1 VNDAFRQAVLV
12 GLVNL
17 GMTFVAIW
25 LIDKLGRKPLLI
37 IGVTGMAVSLLV
49 IAWAFG
55 QPSLNAKLVLFAII
69 GFVASFAI
77 SLGPVMWVLLS
88 EIFPNEQRAAA
99 ISVAG
104 FWNSLVS
111 ASVTFIFPWE
121 LSTFGPAGTFLAYGL
136 FAAVAV
142 LFVLL
147 FVPETKG
154 RTLEEL
160 EHDLMSAK
168 AAAG

>member
-1 VNDAFRQAVLV
+1 
-12 GLVNL
+12 
-17 GMTFVAIW
+17 MTFVAIW

-37 IGVTGMAVSLLV
+37 LGVTGMAMSLLV
-49 IAWAFG
+49 IAWAFN
-55 QPSLNAKLVLFAII
+55 QPVLNAKLVLVAIV

-111 ASVTFIFPWE
+111 ASVTLIFPWE

-136 FAAVAV
+136 FASAAL

-160 EHDLMSAK
+160 ERELAGAGS
-168 AAAG
+168 AAAPRKSDTAAKVVAG

>member
-1 VNDAFRQAVLV
+1 
-12 GLVNL
+12 
-17 GMTFVAIW
+17 
-25 LIDKLGRKPLLI
+25 
-37 IGVTGMAVSLLV
+37 
-49 IAWAFG
+49 
-55 QPSLNAKLVLFAII
+55 
-69 GFVASFAI
+69 
-77 SLGPVMWVLLS
+77 MWVLLS

-136 FAAVAV
+136 FASAAL

-160 EHDLMSAK
+160 ERDLTSTAPADEPRKSDTAAK
-168 AAAG
+168 VAPG